1 MASTTGLVLLV
12 EPVPTWYYHL
22 AWWSY
27 IVGVDALNRRLGGRS
42 LLRDRP
48 WHFLWLAGV
57 SVLWWTLFELVNL
70 RLGNWYYVMSPASP
84 AVRWTGG
91 VIAFASVLPG
101 IVETLL
107 LLENLGLPRSVRVR
121 PLAWSP
127 RKEKAVV
134 ALGLACLVLPLM
146 WPDTFFPLTWGSLVF
161 LLEPWNRRHATRSFL
176 RDLEAGEAGPF
187 CRTLLAGLI
196 CGALWETWNF
206 WARTKWVY
214 TVPGFEGMKVFEMPL
229 AGFLGFPPFAVECI
243 VMLRW
248 LGALR
253 DRLGAYGLRV
263 VRVLA
268 TVLGPAAVLGM
279 FAAVDPIA
287 VDSVYVPLAGL
298 DVVPRL
304 TRARSTAAGLVSP
317 ERFLRE
323 TEDPAHRRAWADR
336 MALPTADL
344 DGARERVALVVH
356 RGLGLGRARD
366 LEALGIRTRNDLAR
380 WPADALAREIAARHP
395 ADPRNR
401 FLERRVRVWM
411 AGRAGPGRHAAAS
424 DDPAAS
430 SLGVE
435 VRLPLILALDSR
447 GGRGAACA
455 SVVPRAGPQP

>member
-1 MASTTGLVLLV
+1 VLLASTIGLARLV

-27 IVGVDALNRRLGGRS
+27 IVAIDGLNRRLGGRS

-48 WHFLWLAGV
+48 RHFLWLAAV

-70 RLGNWYYVMSPASP
+70 RLGNWYYVMSPASL

-101 IVETLL
+101 IVETLEV
-107 LLENLGLPRSVRVR
+107 LENLGLPRSVRVR

-127 RKEKAVV
+127 RKEKAVI
-134 ALGLACLVLPLM
+134 ALGLACLFLPLL
-146 WPDTFFPLTWGSLVF
+146 WPDVFFPLTWGSLVF

-206 WARTKWVY
+206 WARTKWAY

-229 AGFLGFPPFAVECI
+229 VGFLGFPPFAVECI

-253 DRLGAYGLRV
+253 DRVGTSRLRMT
-263 VRVLA
+263 RIASL
-268 TVLGPAAVLGM
+268 VLGPAAVLGM
-279 FAAVDPIA
+279 FTAVDA
-287 VDSVYVPLAGL
+287 VVVDSVYVPLARL
-298 DVVPRL
+298 DVVPRV
-304 TRARSTAAGLVSP
+304 TRARLSAAGLTSP

-323 TEDPAHRRAWADR
+323 TEDPTERLDWADR
-336 MALPTADL
+336 VALPPEDL
-344 DGARERVALVVH
+344 DRARERVALVVH
-356 RGLGLGRARD
+356 RGVGLARARD
-366 LEALGIRTRNDLAR
+366 LDALGIRTLDDLAK
-380 WPADALAREIAARHP
+380 WPAEMLARQIAARRP

-401 FLERRVRVWM
+401 FLERRVRVWT
-411 AGRAGPGRHAAAS
+411 ARRTGPTGPGK
-424 DDPAAS
+424 
-430 SLGVE
+430 
-435 VRLPLILALDSR
+435 
-447 GGRGAACA
+447 
-455 SVVPRAGPQP
+455 